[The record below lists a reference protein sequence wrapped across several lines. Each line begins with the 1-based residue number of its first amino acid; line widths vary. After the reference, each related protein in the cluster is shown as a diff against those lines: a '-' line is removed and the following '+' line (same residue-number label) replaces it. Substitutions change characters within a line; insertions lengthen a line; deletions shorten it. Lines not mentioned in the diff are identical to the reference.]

1 MGARVL
7 FSQSSNGD
15 CRLCILL
22 LSNNKGPA
30 SHSVKACASA
40 LTSQPKQCTKS
51 LRKQELMG
59 LSNPV
64 LSGWP
69 CSAFERQLEAR
80 ERAQLRIYCA
90 ATDQQQTIDLEQ
102 DTEREALSRE
112 VCTISLQRH
121 LLLHC

>member
-22 LSNNKGPA
+22 LSNDKRPA

-40 LTSQPKQCTKS
+40 LTSQPKQRTKS

-64 LSGWP
+64 LSGLP

-80 ERAQLRIYCA
+80 ERAQL
-90 ATDQQQTIDLEQ
+90 
-102 DTEREALSRE
+102 
-112 VCTISLQRH
+112 
-121 LLLHC
+121 